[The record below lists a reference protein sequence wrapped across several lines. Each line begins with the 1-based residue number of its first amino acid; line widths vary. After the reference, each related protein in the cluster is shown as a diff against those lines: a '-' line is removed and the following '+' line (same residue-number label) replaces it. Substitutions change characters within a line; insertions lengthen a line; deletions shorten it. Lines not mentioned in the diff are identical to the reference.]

1 MQFPFACDT
10 MHVVRIV
17 CRQKSGATRSFV
29 LLERMSFLASK
40 SSSIATKAEALA
52 MPFAEELGLNLWDVR
67 FVKEGAEWYLRFFI
81 DKEGGV
87 NINDCENL
95 SRALDGPL
103 DEADFIEQGYYL
115 EVSSPGLNRELT
127 KDRHFVQ
134 MEGEPVLVKLYR
146 AIDGKKEFAGI
157 LLEKKDDTLTITDE
171 DEQLLTFQFSD
182 IASVRL
188 DDDDFFDFE

>member
-1 MQFPFACDT
+1 M
-10 MHVVRIV
+10 
-17 CRQKSGATRSFV
+17 
-29 LLERMSFLASK
+29 ASK
-40 SSSIATKAEALA
+40 SGNIAAKAEALA
-52 MPFAEELGLNLWDVR
+52 MPFAEQLGLILWDVR

-95 SRALDGPL
+95 SRALDEPL
-103 DEADFIEQGYYL
+103 DQADFIDQGYYL

-134 MEGEPVLVKLYR
+134 MEGEPVLIKLYR
-146 AIDGKKEFAGI
+146 AVNGSKTFSGI
-157 LLEKKDDTLTITDE
+157 LLEKKEDTLTITDE
-171 DEQLLTFQFSD
+171 QEQLLTFQVSD

-188 DDDDFFDFE
+188 DDDDFFEFE

>member
-1 MQFPFACDT
+1 
-10 MHVVRIV
+10 
-17 CRQKSGATRSFV
+17 
-29 LLERMSFLASK
+29 MSFLASK